1 MENVTPTF
9 DLNAVTIPNLL
20 GVLLLCILLSG
31 NIWRFRERTAE
42 NISLLL
48 MIFFSFTNCLIDP
61 LVYIADGHPG
71 ALNRFII
78 VGGNTWL
85 FFSQLAAAC
94 CWLSFFY
101 RHLNGKMSRLQ
112 QGILFGAAT
121 TCVLLLVINIFVPI
135 VFEVSGANVYSRK
148 TFFFAFAAINYLL
161 LLDSLV
167 IYLKSRLRGGALKFF
182 PFWVY
187 AIPVIVGG
195 IIQSMFYG
203 ISLNSV
209 CLAISV
215 AGILSSLQN
224 ELIFRD
230 SLTSLYNRTY
240 LDYLLK
246 LYSKNNSKAVTGIML
261 DLNAFK
267 SINDR
272 FGHAIG
278 DEALINSADIFRSIV
293 SDLGIVI
300 RYAGDEFIVLINS
313 QEDRVIASCMSEI
326 RRTLQSFNRNSGKSY
341 KLAVSMG
348 SCKLDFDKFTIDEF
362 INEIDKRMYEDKKIF
377 YARNTEFDRRNH

>member
-1 MENVTPTF
+1 MLGVM
-9 DLNAVTIPNLL
+9 LL
-20 GVLLLCILLSG
+20 GILLSG
-31 NIWRFRERTAE
+31 NVWRFRDRTKE
-42 NISLLL
+42 NVSLMLL
-48 MIFFSFTNCLIDP
+48 MFFAFTDCIVDP
-61 LVYIADGHPG
+61 LVYMVDGHPG
-71 ALNRFII
+71 LLNYLI
-78 VGGNTWL
+78 VKLGNSWL
-85 FFSQLAAAC
+85 FFGQLSAAV
-94 CWLSFFY
+94 CWLFFFC
-101 RHLNGKMSRLQ
+101 RHLNGKISRVQQVLLFSVMS
-112 QGILFGAAT
+112 GGAI
-121 TCVLLLVINIFVPI
+121 LLLVNLFVPI
-135 VFEVSGANVYSRK
+135 VFDVSSSNVYSRK
-148 TFFFAFAAINYLL
+148 PLFFGFAAANYIL
-161 LLDSLV
+161 LLDSIV
-167 IYLKSRLRGGALKFF
+167 IYFKSRLRGGFLKFF

-187 AIPVIVGG
+187 AIPVAAGG
-195 IIQSMFYG
+195 IVQSMFYG

-230 SLTSLYNRTY
+230 PLTSLYNRTY

-246 LYSKNNSKAVTGIML
+246 LYSKRRIKTVTGVML

-267 SINDR
+267 SINDKY
-272 FGHAIG
+272 GHAMG
-278 DEALINSADIFRSIV
+278 DEALIKSAEIFRSIV
-293 SDLGIVI
+293 GDLGIVI

-326 RRTLQSFNRNSGKSY
+326 RRTLQVFNRNFGASY

-377 YARNTEFDRRNH
+377 YARNVEFDRRSH